1 MRSFGAGARRCPI
14 PRIPCICFVGAGAR
28 RGSLLRIPC
37 ICSFRAGACRC
48 PILRISCTLSFGACG
63 RTCLP
68 FALLLSCS
76 PLASPP
82 LQSLRQPSSCQ
93 EIPDTSLASSHQ
105 GRLAA
110 TASASAAFHAQGYH
124 SCSCPA
130 PSSDPCAVV
139 SSLHHYCLALLVSA
153 TIRSFGAVHSPL

>member
-1 MRSFGAGARRCPI
+1 MLHLDTPCIFSFRAGARRCSILRIPCRRSFGAGARRCPI
-14 PRIPCICFVGAGAR
+14 RRIPCTF
-28 RGSLLRIPC
+28 
-37 ICSFRAGACRC
+37 
-48 PILRISCTLSFGACG
+48 SFGACG

-76 PLASPP
+76 PLAPPP

-93 EIPDTSLASSHQ
+93 EIPDTSLPSSHQ
-105 GRLAA
+105 GRSAA
-110 TASASAAFHAQGYH
+110 TASAFAAFHAQGYH

-139 SSLHHYCLALLVSA
+139 SSLHHYRLALLVSA